1 MDEEQDRDEHKRI
14 DSSSD
19 APVMIEAKRDIVDVR
34 VAQLASIRE
43 NRRKP
48 SLLSYLELRELSKIE
63 LVEENKTSANKK
75 SREVEARGAV
85 CTRVG
90 ARSFRGMKKKKDI
103 AREMRRLAMDLG
115 VSMDQIQY
123 CKGIL
128 TLRGGAESR
137 DFIVLVIKLFQKP
150 GPGPGPVVR
159 RLGF

>member
-1 MDEEQDRDEHKRI
+1 MGQI
-14 DSSSD
+14 
-19 APVMIEAKRDIVDVR
+19 
-34 VAQLASIRE
+34 Q
-43 NRRKP
+43 
-48 SLLSYLELRELSKIE
+48 
-63 LVEENKTSANKK
+63 
-75 SREVEARGAV
+75 
-85 CTRVG
+85 
-90 ARSFRGMKKKKDI
+90 
-103 AREMRRLAMDLG
+103 